1 MCPDQANLKDRK
13 EEPAAIIL
21 VGVPIP
27 GRAIIPLGVI
37 ALLLGCGRSSVEP
50 FVTPALSQG
59 GMFHPQQTIGER
71 RNRSDSNEYD
81 VLFRFPSKSGACPN
95 GAWPQTGLVADNKL
109 LYGTTYAGG
118 AYGDGAAFSI
128 TKLGT
133 QRVLFSFEHVAREG
147 DGGGPEGS
155 LVAVKGTL
163 YGTTPEGGKYGKG
176 TVFSLSLGDARER
189 VLHSFGGKA
198 DGATPEGGLSAIDQV
213 LYGTTLQGGKYREGT
228 VFSISRDGTNEK
240 VLHSFGSGSDGQA
253 PQASVIAFG
262 GALFGTTVAG
272 GAFGSGTVFTLSES
286 GAGESV
292 LHSFGR
298 GVDGAQ
304 PEAPLTASNGLLFG
318 TTAAGGSYSK
328 SGYGGTL
335 FSIQVSGGEQV
346 LHSFGN
352 GLDGQEPSAPV
363 LVYND
368 TLYGTTARGGEYA
381 SSGSTGGTIYSYSV
395 KSGTEKILHS
405 FGHGSDGSL
414 PMSPL
419 IASNGA
425 LYGTTFLGG
434 GIYSECV
441 TSGETTLGTVFRV
454 KP

>member
-1 MCPDQANLKDRK
+1 
-13 EEPAAIIL
+13 
-21 VGVPIP
+21 
-27 GRAIIPLGVI
+27 
-37 ALLLGCGRSSVEP
+37 
-50 FVTPALSQG
+50 
-59 GMFHPQQTIGER
+59 
-71 RNRSDSNEYD
+71 
-81 VLFRFPSKSGACPN
+81 
-95 GAWPQTGLVADNKL
+95 
-109 LYGTTYAGG
+109 
-118 AYGDGAAFSI
+118 
-128 TKLGT
+128 
-133 QRVLFSFEHVAREG
+133 
-147 DGGGPEGS
+147 
-155 LVAVKGTL
+155 
-163 YGTTPEGGKYGKG
+163 
-176 TVFSLSLGDARER
+176 LGDAQER

-213 LYGTTLQGGKYREGT
+213 LYGTTLRGGKYRAGT

-272 GAFGSGTVFTLSES
+272 GTFGSGTVFTLWET
-286 GAGESV
+286 GAHERV
-292 LHSFGR
+292 LHSFGS

-304 PEAPLTASNGLLFG
+304 PEAPLAAVNGLLFG
-318 TTAAGGSYSK
+318 TTAEGGSYSR

-335 FSIQVSGGEQV
+335 FSIQVGGGEHV

-352 GLDGQEPSAPV
+352 GLDGQEPYAPV
-363 LVYND
+363 LAYND

-381 SSGSTGGTIYSYSV
+381 GSGSTGGTIYSYSA
-395 KSGTEKILHS
+395 KSGTEQILHS